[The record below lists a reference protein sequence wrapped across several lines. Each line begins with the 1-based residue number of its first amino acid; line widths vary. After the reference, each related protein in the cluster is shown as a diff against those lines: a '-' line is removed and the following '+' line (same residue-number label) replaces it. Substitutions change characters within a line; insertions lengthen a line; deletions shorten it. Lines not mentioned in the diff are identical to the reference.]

1 MTLPFK
7 PHVIALAC
15 SLGLFAA
22 SGVLYVKSRSP
33 VTTSVSETVPD
44 SVPAPAAAA
53 TFTPAQIDQWVAPIA
68 LYPDA
73 LLSQVLMASTY
84 PASVVQ
90 AVQWSKDHPTLQG
103 DAAIKAVSNQPW
115 DASVKSLVAFPQ
127 LVALMG
133 QDPQWV
139 ENLGNAFLAQPQDVM
154 DSVQKLRALAQQT
167 GTLKT
172 TPQQKV
178 TSESTVA
185 STAQNGTTTVI
196 HSTPRT
202 IIKIEP
208 ADPQVVYIPTY
219 NPTTVYGSWPNT
231 TYPPV
236 YLPPPPGEQFASS
249 FVKGFGYSL
258 GVATTYALFSSIDW
272 DHDDHHHHDD
282 DDHHHDDHD
291 YHNGGYIHNGDNI
304 NINVNNYNRITGEHL
319 TDNTRIWQHNPAY
332 RNGVP
337 YINNAHP
344 VNVSGGLSATA
355 SPDSRATQR
364 QTALTQLQEK
374 TGKSLPQSAA
384 TASRDT
390 QRQAASKQLEQ
401 IAQRNN
407 YRGYD
412 TSNTQRDAARMQLQQ
427 NLANTTPDQR
437 QQLRDNAQQ
446 RLNTSTQAQ
455 RQQARENLQQRLS
468 STTSEQRQ
476 ERRDNVQQRL
486 NSSTPEQ
493 RQERRENV
501 QQRLNSS
508 TPEHRQERRENV
520 QQRLSSTTS
529 EQRQERRENVQQ
541 RLNSSTPEQRQERR
555 DNVQQRLNS
564 STPEQRQE
572 RRENVQQRRAN
583 ALSGN
588 DSRSPSWRSQQNRG
602 NESRRLENRL
612 SSEQRSAVRERVAE
626 RRHH

>member
-22 SGVLYVKSRSP
+22 SGALYVKSRQPITTSEI
-33 VTTSVSETVPD
+33 VTTPAAD
-44 SVPAPAAAA
+44 PAPAAAA
-53 TFTPAQIDQWVAPIA
+53 TTFTPAQIDQWVAPIA

-103 DAAIKAVSNQPW
+103 DAAIQAAANQPW

-127 LVALMG
+127 LMALMG

-167 GTLKT
+167 GTLKS

-178 TSESTVA
+178 TSEPTVTSA
-185 STAQNGTTTVI
+185 VNTSPAKSGTTTVV
-196 HSTPRT
+196 HSAPST

-219 NPTTVYGSWPNT
+219 NPTTVYGTWPNT
-231 TYPPV
+231 AYPPV
-236 YLPPPPGEQFASS
+236 YLPPPPGQQFADS

-282 DDHHHDDHD
+282 DHHHHDDHG
-291 YHNGGYIHNGDNI
+291 YHNDGYIHNGDNI

-337 YINNAHP
+337 YINNAHS

-355 SPDSRATQR
+355 GPGGQR
-364 QTALTQLQEK
+364 QAALSQLQNK
-374 TGKSLPQSAA
+374 TAQPSAKI
-384 TASRDT
+384 SRDA

-412 TSNTQRDAARMQLQQ
+412 TSNASRDAARTQLQQ
-427 NLANTTPDQR
+427 HLASATPDQR
-437 QQLRDNAQQ
+437 QQLRENARQRLNSSTQEQRQQAKESLQQ
-446 RLNTSTQAQ
+446 RLNSATPEQ
-455 RQQARENLQQRLS
+455 RQQAREN
-468 STTSEQRQ
+468 
-476 ERRDNVQQRL
+476 VQQRL
-486 NSSTPEQ
+486 NSTTPEQ
-493 RQERRENV
+493 RQQRRENV
-501 QQRLNSS
+501 QQRLNSA
-508 TPEHRQERRENV
+508 TP
-520 QQRLSSTTS
+520 
-529 EQRQERRENVQQ
+529 EQRQQVRENVQQ
-541 RLNSSTPEQRQERR
+541 RLNSTTPQQRQQRR
-555 DNVQQRLNS
+555 ENVQQRLDS
-564 STPEQRQE
+564 AAPEQRQQL
-572 RRENVQQRRAN
+572 RDNVQQRRAN

-588 DSRSPSWRSQQNRG
+588 DSRSPSWQSQRQRG
-602 NESRRLENRL
+602 SESRRQENHF
-612 SSEQRSAVRERVAE
+612 SNEQRSAIRERVAE
-626 RRHH
+626 HRRH

>member
-22 SGVLYVKSRSP
+22 SGVLYVKSRQP
-33 VTTSVSETVPD
+33 ATTSETVATPAAA
-44 SVPAPAAAA
+44 PAPAAPAA
-53 TFTPAQIDQWVAPIA
+53 TTFTPAQIDQWVAPIA

-103 DAAIKAVSNQPW
+103 DAAIQAAANQPW

-127 LVALMG
+127 LMALMG

-154 DSVQKLRALAQQT
+154 DSVQKLRTLAQQT
-167 GTLKT
+167 GTLKS

-178 TSESTVA
+178 TSEPTVA
-185 STAQNGTTTVI
+185 STADTSPGESRTTTVV
-196 HSTPRT
+196 HSAPST

-208 ADPQVVYIPTY
+208 ADPQVVYVPTY
-219 NPTTVYGSWPNT
+219 NPTTVYGTWPNT
-231 TYPPV
+231 AYPPV
-236 YLPPPPGEQFASS
+236 YLPPPPGQQFADS

-272 DHDDHHHHDD
+272 DHDHHHHHHDD
-282 DDHHHDDHD
+282 DDHHHHDDDHYHHDDHD
-291 YHNGGYIHNGDNI
+291 YHGGGYIHNGDNI

-319 TDNTRIWQHNPAY
+319 TDNSRIWQHNPAH

-337 YINNAHP
+337 YVNNAHP

-355 SPDSRATQR
+355 APGGQR
-364 QTALTQLQEK
+364 QAALSQLQGK
-374 TGKSLPQSAA
+374 TAQPSASV
-384 TASRDT
+384 SRDA

-412 TSNTQRDAARMQLQQ
+412 TSNLSRGAARTQL
-427 NLANTTPDQR
+427 ASATPDQR
-437 QQLRDNAQQ
+437 QQLRENA
-446 RLNTSTQAQ
+446 
-455 RQQARENLQQRLS
+455 
-468 STTSEQRQ
+468 
-476 ERRDNVQQRL
+476 QQRL
-486 NSSTPEQ
+486 NSSTQEQRQQAKENLQQRLNAATPEQ
-493 RQERRENV
+493 RQQARENV
-501 QQRLNSS
+501 QQRLNAA
-508 TPEHRQERRENV
+508 TP
-520 QQRLSSTTS
+520 
-529 EQRQERRENVQQ
+529 EQRQQARANVQQ
-541 RLNSSTPEQRQERR
+541 RLNSATPEQRQRLR
-555 DNVQQRLNS
+555 D
-564 STPEQRQE
+564 
-572 RRENVQQRRAN
+572 NVQQRRAN

-588 DSRSPSWRSQQNRG
+588 DSRSPSWQSQRQRG
-602 NESRRLENRL
+602 SESRRQENHF
-612 SSEQRSAVRERVAE
+612 SSEQRSAIRERVAE
-626 RRHH
+626 HRRH

>member
-22 SGVLYVKSRSP
+22 SGALYVKSRQP
-33 VTTSVSETVPD
+33 ATTSEIVATPAAD
-44 SVPAPAAAA
+44 PAPAAAA
-53 TFTPAQIDQWVAPIA
+53 TTFTPAQIDQWVAPIA

-103 DAAIKAVSNQPW
+103 DAAIQAAANQPW

-127 LVALMG
+127 LMALMG

-154 DSVQKLRALAQQT
+154 DSIQKLRALAQQT
-167 GTLKT
+167 GTLKS

-178 TSESTVA
+178 TSEPTVTSA
-185 STAQNGTTTVI
+185 ANTSPAKSGTTMVV
-196 HSTPRT
+196 HSAPST

-208 ADPQVVYIPTY
+208 ADPQVVYVPTY
-219 NPTTVYGSWPNT
+219 NPTTVYGTWPNT
-231 TYPPV
+231 AYPPV
-236 YLPPPPGEQFASS
+236 YLPPPPGQQFADS

-282 DDHHHDDHD
+282 DHHHHDDHD

-355 SPDSRATQR
+355 GPGGQR
-364 QTALTQLQEK
+364 QAALSQLQNK
-374 TGKSLPQSAA
+374 TAQPSAKI
-384 TASRDT
+384 SRDA

-412 TSNTQRDAARMQLQQ
+412 TSNASRDAARTQLQQ
-427 NLANTTPDQR
+427 HLASATPEQR
-437 QQLRDNAQQ
+437 QQLRENA
-446 RLNTSTQAQ
+446 R
-455 RQQARENLQQRLS
+455 
-468 STTSEQRQ
+468 
-476 ERRDNVQQRL
+476 QRL
-486 NSSTPEQ
+486 NSSTQEQRQQVKESLQQRLNSATPEQ
-493 RQERRENV
+493 RQQARENV
-501 QQRLNSS
+501 QQRLNAA
-508 TPEHRQERRENV
+508 
-520 QQRLSSTTS
+520 
-529 EQRQERRENVQQ
+529 
-541 RLNSSTPEQRQERR
+541 TPEQRQRLR
-555 DNVQQRLNS
+555 D
-564 STPEQRQE
+564 
-572 RRENVQQRRAN
+572 NVQQRRAN

-588 DSRSPSWRSQQNRG
+588 DSRSPSWQSQRQRG
-602 NESRRLENRL
+602 SESRRLENHF
-612 SSEQRSAVRERVAE
+612 SNEQRSAIRERVAE
-626 RRHH
+626 HRRH